1 MANLVLLSDL
11 ETAEAAAQGWSLGH
25 VYDLDTAKWQ
35 VRVLGS
41 PSADLA
47 LNAVI
52 SLAKAGSKTAQK
64 ALSIVMKSNQG
75 SK

>member
-1 MANLVLLSDL
+1 MSNLVLLSDL

-35 VRVLGS
+35 VRVLGE

-52 SLAKAGSKTAQK
+52 SLAKAGSPTAQK